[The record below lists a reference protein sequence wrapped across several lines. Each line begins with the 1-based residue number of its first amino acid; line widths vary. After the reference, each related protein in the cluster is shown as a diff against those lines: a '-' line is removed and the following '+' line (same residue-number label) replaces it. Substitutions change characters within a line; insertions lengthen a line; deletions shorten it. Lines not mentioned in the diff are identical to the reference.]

1 MPTLGTGVSRGKGT
15 ELLSQLV
22 KPANEVWGAPVG
34 WQWLPGDCPHVLAAK
49 KPVSPY
55 SGYNGQLLTSVYQPT
70 EMALMHKGTVSVTP
84 GVATSCQASNWSN
97 WDGGQGVGGGLP

>member
-1 MPTLGTGVSRGKGT
+1 MPSLGTGVSLRKGT
-15 ELLSQLV
+15 ELLSQLI
-22 KPANEVWGAPVG
+22 KAANEVQGAPVG
-34 WQWLPGDCPHVLAAK
+34 WQWLRGDCPRVSAAK

-84 GVATSCQASNWSN
+84 GVATSRQE
-97 WDGGQGVGGGLP
+97 

>member
-70 EMALMHKGTVSVTP
+70 EMALMHKGMVSVTP
-84 GVATSCQASNWSN
+84 RVATSCQASNGSN

>member
-1 MPTLGTGVSRGKGT
+1 MSRGKGT
-15 ELLSQLV
+15 QLLSQLI
-22 KPANEVWGAPVG
+22 KPANEVQEAPPG
-34 WQWLPGDCPHVLAAK
+34 WQWHRGDCPRVSAAK

-84 GVATSCQASNWSN
+84 GVATSCQEERVWRTERVWVGASRVSQW
-97 WDGGQGVGGGLP
+97 LL